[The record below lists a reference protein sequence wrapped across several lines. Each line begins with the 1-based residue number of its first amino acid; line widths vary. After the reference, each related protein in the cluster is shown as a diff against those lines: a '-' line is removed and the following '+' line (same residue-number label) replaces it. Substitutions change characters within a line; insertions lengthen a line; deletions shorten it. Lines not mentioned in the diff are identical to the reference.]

1 MVTSRLFIQELSLY
15 WLLAGGAMSKD
26 GLRTL
31 MTIAYIVVQKLQI
44 NAINDLLLAKMYP
57 IQSFS

>member
-1 MVTSRLFIQELSLY
+1 
-15 WLLAGGAMSKD
+15 MSKD